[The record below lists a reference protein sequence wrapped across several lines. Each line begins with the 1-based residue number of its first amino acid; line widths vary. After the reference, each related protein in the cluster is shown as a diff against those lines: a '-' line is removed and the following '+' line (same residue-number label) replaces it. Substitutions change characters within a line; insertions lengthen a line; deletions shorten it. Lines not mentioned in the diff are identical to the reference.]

1 MHLCGKNNT
10 RKLKVKSKKAKLRE
24 NSLIEELERKL
35 DSFNPAERKEALLA
49 LCKKVEAG
57 EINLPS
63 AGTDVN
69 LHCHTF
75 FSYNTYGYSPS
86 KFAWLARKAGLAVA
100 GVVDFDVLDAL
111 EEFLEAARLLG
122 LKGCAGLETRVFVP
136 EFSDRVMTSPG
147 EPGITYHMGVGFPS
161 ADLKGK
167 QKNFLLNLRKTAQQR
182 NRDLMDRVNKYLK
195 PVELD
200 YERDV
205 LVLTPSGNPTER
217 HICLAY
223 ARKAKKIFCQENAL
237 VDFWSQKLGVKID
250 TSELPE
256 GRELLNMIRARTM
269 KRGGV
274 GYVLPDKGSF
284 PRMADTNQF
293 VLAAGGIPTL
303 TWLDGTSEGEKA
315 IEELLE
321 VAMSTGAAA
330 INIVPDRNYTPGARN
345 EKIENL
351 YKVVELAEKL
361 YLPVVVGTEM
371 NSPGQKF
378 VDSFDTEELSPLV
391 PVFLKGAH
399 IVYAHSVLQ
408 QRCGLACH
416 TSGGL
421 GYTSRWAKK
430 NFSSGAEKNEFFR
443 ELGSLLKPEQEDKL
457 GSLTVDTTPEQIL
470 EKIS

>member
-1 MHLCGKNNT
+1 
-10 RKLKVKSKKAKLRE
+10 
-24 NSLIEELERKL
+24 
-35 DSFNPAERKEALLA
+35 

-57 EINLPS
+57 EINLP
-63 AGTDVN
+63 APGTDVN

-75 FSYNTYGYSPS
+75 FSYNTYGYSPT
-86 KFAWLARKAGLAVA
+86 KFAWLARKKGLAVA

-111 EEFLEAARLLG
+111 KEFLEAARLLG

-161 ADLKGK
+161 ADLEGEQK
-167 QKNFLLNLRKTAQQR
+167 QFLLNLRRTAQQR
-182 NRDLMDRVNKYLK
+182 NRDLMGRVNKYLQ
-195 PVELD
+195 PAELD
-200 YERDV
+200 YQRDV

-223 ARKAKKIFCQENAL
+223 ARKAREIFGQTDAL
-237 VDFWSQKLGVKID
+237 ARFWSQKLGVEIKS
-250 TSELPE
+250 SELPE
-256 GRELLNMIRARTM
+256 GRELLNMIRAKTM

-330 INIVPDRNYTPGARN
+330 INVIPDRNYTPGARN
-345 EKIENL
+345 EKIDNL
-351 YKVVELAEKL
+351 YQVVELAEKL
-361 YLPVVVGTEM
+361 HLPVVVGTEM

-378 VDSFDTEELSPLV
+378 VDSFDTEELSPV
-391 PVFLKGAH
+391 APIFLKGAY

-408 QRCGLACH
+408 QRCGL
-416 TSGGL
+416 
-421 GYTSRWAKK
+421 GYTSNWARK
-430 NFSSGAEKNEFFR
+430 NFKSTAEKNEFFR
-443 ELGSLLKPEQEDKL
+443 EVGSLLQPEQENRLISITADA
-457 GSLTVDTTPEQIL
+457 TPGQIL
-470 EKIS
+470 EKIN

>member
-1 MHLCGKNNT
+1 VRT
-10 RKLKVKSKKAKLRE
+10 
-24 NSLIEELERKL
+24 
-35 DSFNPAERKEALLA
+35 
-49 LCKKVEAG
+49 G
-57 EINLPS
+57 EITLPA
-63 AGTDVN
+63 AGTRPSGVN

-86 KFAWLARKAGLAVA
+86 KLAWLARKGGLAVA

-111 EEFLEAARLLG
+111 EEFLEAARILG
-122 LKGCAGLETRVFVP
+122 LKGCAGLETRVYVP

-147 EPGITYHMGVGFPS
+147 EPGITYHMGVGFPR
-161 ADLKGK
+161 ADLKGE
-167 QKNFLLNLRKTAQQR
+167 QKEFLHNLRRTAQQR
-182 NRDLMDRVNKYLK
+182 NRDLMGRVNKYLR
-195 PVELD
+195 PAEPD

-205 LVLTPSGNPTER
+205 LVLTPSGNSTER

-223 ARKAKKIFCQENAL
+223 ARKAKEIFGQTDAL
-237 VDFWSQKLGVKID
+237 AKFWSEKLGVEVKA
-250 TSELPE
+250 TELPE

-284 PRMADTNQF
+284 PQMADTNQF

-330 INIVPDRNYTPGARN
+330 INIIPYRNYTPGAKN
-345 EKIENL
+345 EKINNL
-351 YKVVELAEKL
+351 YQVVELAEKL
-361 YLPVVVGTEM
+361 HLPVVVGTEM

-378 VDSFDTEELSPLV
+378 VDSFNTKELSPLV
-391 PVFLKGAH
+391 PIFLKGAH
-399 IVYAHSVLQ
+399 IVYAHSALQ
-408 QRCGLACH
+408 QKCGM
-416 TSGGL
+416 
-421 GYTSRWAKK
+421 GYTSRWAKET
-430 NFSSGAEKNEFFR
+430 FRSVAEKNKFFR

-457 GSLTVDTTPEQIL
+457 GGITADATPEQIL
-470 EKIS
+470 GKIN

>member
-1 MHLCGKNNT
+1 LCE
-10 RKLKVKSKKAKLRE
+10 RVK
-24 NSLIEELERKL
+24 
-35 DSFNPAERKEALLA
+35 
-49 LCKKVEAG
+49 AG
-57 EINLPS
+57 NINLPS
-63 AGTDVN
+63 PGTDVN

-75 FSYNTYGYSPS
+75 FSYNTYGYSPTR
-86 KFAWLARKAGLAVA
+86 FAWLARKGGLAVA

-161 ADLKGK
+161 ADLKGGQK
-167 QKNFLLNLRKTAQQR
+167 QFLLNLRSTAQQR
-182 NRDLMDRVNKYLK
+182 NRDLMGRVNKYLQ
-195 PVELD
+195 PAELD
-200 YERDV
+200 YQRDV

-223 ARKAKKIFCQENAL
+223 ARKAREIFCQENAL
-237 VDFWSQKLGVKID
+237 ADFWSQKLGVDASSFILRPSSD
-250 TSELPE
+250 ESRGTSDEGRILLLE
-256 GRELLNMIRARTM
+256 GRELLNMIRAKTM

-321 VAMSTGAAA
+321 VAMSTGAVA
-330 INIVPDRNYTPGARN
+330 INIIPDRNYTPGARN
-345 EKIENL
+345 EKIDNL
-351 YKVVELAEKL
+351 YQVVELAEKL
-361 YLPVVVGTEM
+361 NLPVVVGTEM

-378 VDSFDTEELSPLV
+378 VDSFDTEELSLLAPI
-391 PVFLKGAH
+391 FLKGAY

-408 QRCGLACH
+408 QRCGL
-416 TSGGL
+416 
-421 GYTSRWAKK
+421 GYTSNWARK
-430 NFSSGAEKNEFFR
+430 NFRSVAEKNEFFR
-443 ELGSLLKPEQEDKL
+443 ELGSLLQPEQENRLISITADE
-457 GSLTVDTTPEQIL
+457 TPGQIL
-470 EKIS
+470 EKID

>member
-1 MHLCGKNNT
+1 LCE
-10 RKLKVKSKKAKLRE
+10 RVK
-24 NSLIEELERKL
+24 
-35 DSFNPAERKEALLA
+35 
-49 LCKKVEAG
+49 AG
-57 EINLPS
+57 NINLPS
-63 AGTDVN
+63 PGTDVN

-75 FSYNTYGYSPS
+75 FSYNTYGYSPTR
-86 KFAWLARKAGLAVA
+86 FAWLARKGGLAVA

-161 ADLKGK
+161 ADLEGGQK
-167 QKNFLLNLRKTAQQR
+167 QFLLNLRRTAQQR
-182 NRDLMDRVNKYLK
+182 NRDLMGRVNKYLQ
-195 PVELD
+195 PAELD
-200 YERDV
+200 YQRDV

-223 ARKAKKIFCQENAL
+223 ARKAREIFCQENAL
-237 VDFWSQKLGVKID
+237 ADFWSQKLGVDASSFILRPSSD
-250 TSELPE
+250 ESRGTSDEGRILLLE
-256 GRELLNMIRARTM
+256 GRELLNMIRAKTM

-321 VAMSTGAAA
+321 VAMSTGAVA
-330 INIVPDRNYTPGARN
+330 INIIPDRNYTPGARN
-345 EKIENL
+345 EKIDNL
-351 YKVVELAEKL
+351 YQVVELAEKL
-361 YLPVVVGTEM
+361 NLPVVVGTEM

-378 VDSFDTEELSPLV
+378 VDSFDTEELSLLAPI
-391 PVFLKGAH
+391 FLKGAY

-408 QRCGLACH
+408 QRCGL
-416 TSGGL
+416 
-421 GYTSRWAKK
+421 GYTSNWARK
-430 NFSSGAEKNEFFR
+430 NFRSVAEKNEFFR
-443 ELGSLLKPEQEDKL
+443 ELGSLLQPEQENRLISITADE
-457 GSLTVDTTPEQIL
+457 TPGQIL
-470 EKIS
+470 EKID